1 MEANPITAAPVPTE
15 TEQLK
20 SALDEL
26 RAFEKKNLLI
36 NRVRMIFSAAC
47 LVILIIGLILIAV
60 NVGSVVREVETVS
73 KVVLETG
80 NNVNAVAQDLSKI
93 DFEKLGISL
102 QSIADISE
110 DTLKQ
115 VNGAAGGLDRL
126 VQDADEAMQHINS
139 VNFEDLNNGI
149 QRLNDV
155 LEPVANFFKIFK

>member
-1 MEANPITAAPVPTE
+1 MEANPISTTPEPNE

-20 SALDEL
+20 NAIDEL
-26 RAFEKKNLLI
+26 RAFEKKNLRI
-36 NRVRMIFSAAC
+36 NRIRMIISAAC
-47 LVILIIGLILIAV
+47 LAILIVGLIFIAV
-60 NVGSVVREVETVS
+60 NVGSVVREVEAVS

-80 NNVNAVAQDLSKI
+80 SNVNTVAQDLSKI
-93 DFEKLGISL
+93 DFETLGKSL

-115 VNGAAGGLDRL
+115 VNASAGGLDSL
-126 VQDADEAMQHINS
+126 IKDADEAMQHINS

-155 LEPVANFFKIFK
+155 LQPIAGFFNILK

>member
-1 MEANPITAAPVPTE
+1 MEANPITAAPVSTE
-15 TEQLK
+15 AEQLK

-36 NRVRMIFSAAC
+36 NRIRMIFSAAC

-73 KVVLETG
+73 KDVLETG
-80 NNVNAVAQDLSKI
+80 NNINSVAQDLSKI
-93 DFEKLGISL
+93 EFEKLGISL

-115 VNGAAGGLDRL
+115 VYGAAGGLDQL
-126 VQDADEAMQHINS
+126 VRDADEAMQHINS

-155 LEPVANFFKIFK
+155 LEPVANFFKFFK